1 MQELKTPEVHPTE
14 AVCFWNAVVCM
25 QFYVQE
31 RKLNELEAIPLG
43 AFFSLD
49 FVVMGSSVEATQAV
63 ATEAGTPAV
72 AVGTPAV
79 VLGTPSLEG
88 TMPAEV
94 HQPDASGDQPKP
106 SEMASPMTPKVDEV
120 TEEDAEAIR
129 AAKRAR
135 LDEAETEEVLDD
147 RAAVLKCLHHVQAA
161 LEYTA
166 RQQKSIQ
173 ELQAQIQ
180 EIGAVAYHGES
191 AQKYSLAVVNAA
203 ANNLR
208 NGVWQLTGSKSEEKT
223 TIKTMLQMLVTSA
236 GKSQSALTKI
246 AEAIQNQTQQSKEQH
261 QHFTEVLLQI
271 QGQIADSFSAMRG
284 TAAPAAPTSAA
295 MPVFPPAAPIT
306 PTVGATMAETP
317 VAGYGT
323 PMQATVPASMPAPP
337 APPMPPVNPPQSRAT
352 VTLSLR
358 QNDGSIQTR
367 LASPTPYR
375 DERLRGNPS
384 YVYCDDRAY
393 RRLL

>member
-1 MQELKTPEVHPTE
+1 
-14 AVCFWNAVVCM
+14 
-25 QFYVQE
+25 
-31 RKLNELEAIPLG
+31 
-43 AFFSLD
+43 
-49 FVVMGSSVEATQAV
+49 MGSSVEGNAALT
-63 ATEAGTPAV
+63 TEAGAPAV
-72 AVGTPAV
+72 AVGPPAT
-79 VLGTPSLEG
+79 VLGTASLEG
-88 TMPAEV
+88 TMPEGAMPAEV
-94 HQPDASGDQPKP
+94 NQPDATTGDQPKP
-106 SEMASPMTPKVDEV
+106 SEIASPMTPKADEI
-120 TEEDAEAIR
+120 TEEDSEAIR

-135 LDEAETEEVLDD
+135 LDEADEVLDD

-161 LEYTA
+161 VEYTA

-223 TIKTMLQMLVTSA
+223 TIKTMMQMLVTSA
-236 GKSQSALTKI
+236 GKTQSALTKI
-246 AEAIQNQTQQSKEQH
+246 AEAIQNQIQQSKEQH
-261 QHFTEVLLQI
+261 QHFAEVLLQI

-284 TAAPAAPTSAA
+284 AAAPAAPTSAA
-295 MPVFPPAAPIT
+295 MPVFPPTAPIT
-306 PTVGATMAETP
+306 PTVGATMAGTP

-337 APPMPPVNPPQSRAT
+337 APPMPPVTPAPSRVP

-375 DERLRGNPS
+375 DESLRSNPN

>member
-1 MQELKTPEVHPTE
+1 
-14 AVCFWNAVVCM
+14 M

-31 RKLNELEAIPLG
+31 RKLNKLEAISPF
-43 AFFSLD
+43 AFSSLD
-49 FVVMGSSVEATQAV
+49 LFVMGSSVEGNAALT
-63 ATEAGTPAV
+63 TEAGTPAV
-72 AVGTPAV
+72 PVGAPAT
-79 VLGTPSLEG
+79 VLGTASLEGTMPEG

-94 HQPDASGDQPKP
+94 NQPDASAKP
-106 SEMASPMTPKVDEV
+106 SEMASPMTPRSPKVDEI

-135 LDEAETEEVLDD
+135 LDEADSEEVLDD
-147 RAAVLKCLHHVQAA
+147 RAAVMKCLHHVQAA

-173 ELQAQIQ
+173 ELQDQIK

-208 NGVWQLTGSKSEEKT
+208 NGVWQLTGSKSEEKK
-223 TIKTMLQMLVTSA
+223 TIESMLQMLVTNS

-246 AEAIQNQTQQSKEQH
+246 AEAIQSQNQQSKEQH

-284 TAAPAAPTSAA
+284 TAAPVAPTSAA
-295 MPVFPPAAPIT
+295 MPPVFPPAAPIT
-306 PTVGATMAETP
+306 PTVGAVGATMAGTP

-323 PMQATVPASMPAPP
+323 PMQATVPASMPALP
-337 APPMPPVNPPQSRAT
+337 APPMPPVTPAPARAP

-375 DERLRGNPS
+375 DESLRSNPN